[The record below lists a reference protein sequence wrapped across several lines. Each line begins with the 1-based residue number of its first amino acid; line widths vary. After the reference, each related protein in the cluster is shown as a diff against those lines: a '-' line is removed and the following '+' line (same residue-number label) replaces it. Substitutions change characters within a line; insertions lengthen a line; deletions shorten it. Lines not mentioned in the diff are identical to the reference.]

1 MNMAE
6 YGSRRSEQPQNVN
19 FEPII
24 RFNCKR
30 KKWGKKI
37 SVNLQWTQM
46 NLEEL
51 SQKYE
56 ETNWASSSFPRPR
69 RDLMEAW
76 SCLLLKIQYIDE
88 AMKQWIHQF

>member
-30 KKWGKKI
+30 KKWGKK
-37 SVNLQWTQM
+37 NLKFQWTQM

-51 SQKYE
+51 SHKDE
-56 ETNWASSSFPRPR
+56 ETN
-69 RDLMEAW
+69 
-76 SCLLLKIQYIDE
+76 
-88 AMKQWIHQF
+88 

>member
-19 FEPII
+19 VEAII

-37 SVNLQWTQM
+37 SGNYV
-46 NLEEL
+46 
-51 SQKYE
+51 
-56 ETNWASSSFPRPR
+56 
-69 RDLMEAW
+69 
-76 SCLLLKIQYIDE
+76 
-88 AMKQWIHQF
+88 H